1 MASHLHNNLGFA
13 YLRREHVSE
22 VAGAFHRVL
31 KLDSE
36 NECARNNLAA
46 AYGKMGCTNND
57 PCGQWQEPDQPQAG
71 LSRKLNNTEFTEV
84 YREIIAG

>member
-1 MASHLHNNLGFA
+1 LNEHELAIQLINKEIGYKPIASHLHNNLGFA

-57 PCGQWQEPDQPQAG
+57 PCGQWQEPDQP
-71 LSRKLNNTEFTEV
+71 
-84 YREIIAG
+84 